1 MLQQPQLEKD
11 IQRSLDRL
19 QHFLA
24 QNGNNLPDLIPSL
37 YYSVLVNIIDSVRS
51 AQKIFTQL

>member
-1 MLQQPQLEKD
+1 MLQQPQIEKD

-37 YYSVLVNIIDSVRS
+37 YYSVLIHIIDSVRS
-51 AQKIFTQL
+51 A